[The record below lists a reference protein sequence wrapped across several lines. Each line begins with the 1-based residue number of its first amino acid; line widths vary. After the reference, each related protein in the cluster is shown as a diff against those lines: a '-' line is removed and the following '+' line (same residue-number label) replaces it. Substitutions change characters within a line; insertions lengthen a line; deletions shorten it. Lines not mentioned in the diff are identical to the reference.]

1 MNDGGVRT
9 AVEVLTGT
17 ELSVADH
24 GELAVAA
31 SAVARLQS
39 FVDLAKVQIARR
51 GRQLAAA
58 GDTSSAHV
66 LIDEGRCTGADTKT
80 ANERDRVCGQVSG
93 FETALASGEVTGA
106 HIDSLAHHTK
116 NLTDE
121 ERSDVAAIADE
132 LVADATSQPAALFDR
147 TVKDRI
153 DAIRNQHRPDTDAEE
168 LDRQRGMSKVK
179 RWTDRDTGMR
189 NTLISLDPIRDETL
203 WNVINSHLATLRQ
216 DPANKLRPFEQLQV
230 EAVMA
235 AVAAAPG
242 GPRLPEIVVHTAS
255 ETLCH
260 GRHANSLCET
270 ADGVTVPVSTLQR
283 LCCEAVIQAVIV
295 NPDGTIDQLCEELR
309 TANRQQRRM
318 LEAMYSSCAHPHCTV
333 AFSACRIHHIIW
345 WTNGGKT
352 VLQNLLPLCETHHHL
367 VHEGGWNLTID
378 DQRHVTWTRPDGT
391 IWHTDHGPN
400 RHPKPNRPGHNQPD
414 QDQPDRNHT
423 DRCEHPP
430 GRNGPPPKPPDPATQ
445 PTRGT
450 GAPPTR
456 SPGLRPDH
464 QPTLP

>member
-1 MNDGGVRT
+1 M
-9 AVEVLTGT
+9 EVLTGT

-31 SAVARLQS
+31 SAAARLQS

-51 GRQLAAA
+51 GRQLADA

-80 ANERDRVCGQVSG
+80 ADARDRVCGHLSG
-93 FETALASGEVTGA
+93 FETALADGDGHRRPSR
-106 HIDSLAHHTK
+106 SLAHHTK

-132 LVADATSQPAALFDR
+132 LVADAAAQPAGLFDR

-153 DAIRNQHRPDTDAEE
+153 DAIRNQHRPDTDVDE
-168 LDRQRGMSKVK
+168 LERQREMSKVK

-189 NTLISLDPIRDETL
+189 NTLVSLDPIRDETL
-203 WNVINSHLATLRQ
+203 WNVINTHLADVAARPGQQAATLRSSCKSKRSWPPSQ
-216 DPANKLRPFEQLQV
+216 LRRV
-230 EAVMA
+230 V
-235 AVAAAPG
+235 
-242 GPRLPEIVVHTAS
+242 PRVSEIVVHTDTG
-255 ETLCH
+255 TLCH
-260 GRHANSLCET
+260 GRHADTLCET
-270 ADGVTVPVSTLQR
+270 ADGAPVPVPTMQR

-295 NPDGTIDQLCEELR
+295 NPDGTIDQVCAELR

-318 LEAMYSSCAHPHCTV
+318 LEAMYTTCAHPHCTV

-352 VLQNLLPLCETHHHL
+352 VLPNLLPLCETHHHL

-391 IWHTDHGPN
+391 VWHTDTGPN
-400 RHPKPNRPGHNQPD
+400 RR
-414 QDQPDRNHT
+414 PDRSSSDRTST
-423 DRCEHPP
+423 DRCHRPPGEQQIRRNQLGPTEQRSGAPP
-430 GRNGPPPKPPDPATQ
+430 GRS
-445 PTRGT
+445 
-450 GAPPTR
+450 R
-456 SPGLRPDH
+456 SHRPEP
-464 QPTLP
+464 QPTLL